1 MNQNSPL
8 SFSNIFK
15 RETKLAAYFI
25 ICLTLVV
32 LSVSYALF
40 FSVNDDSNDQVVT
53 AGDLKFT
60 YKNGDTITSSEGE
73 SGTKKN
79 ICFQPMSDDEA
90 ELYWDECSYRFS
102 VQNTG
107 SLNASYSLSLS
118 ALTENQVDASK
129 LKVILR
135 TVESDAEHTKVEGY
149 PKKISELDQVT
160 PTEEGSTKDYSLL
173 KDVKLEAKKTAV
185 YEVQIYLSEEAYLN
199 EEKTGSMDGQKID
212 YRINGKGIVY
222 EQEELDPA
230 KPFEG
235 PFEHPQEKIDDEA
248 GNGLYEVTH
257 EDLTTSAE
265 GGGGPS

>member
-118 ALTENQVDASK
+118 ALTGNEVDASK

-135 TVESDAEHTKVEGY
+135 TVQSDTQHTKVEGY

-160 PTEEGSTKDYSLL
+160 PAEEGSTTDYSLL
-173 KDVKLEAKKTAV
+173 KDEKLEAKKTAV
-185 YEVQIYLSEEAYLN
+185 YEVQIYLSEEAYLI
-199 EEKTGSMDGQKID
+199 EEKTASMDGQKID

-235 PFEHPQEKIDDEA
+235 PFDNPQQTVDEET

-257 EDLTTSAE
+257 EDLTTSTE
-265 GGGGPS
+265 GGGS